1 MNITTIEELKKHIGE
16 FLAFESHS
24 GSKHRT
30 YVWIQKL
37 QRVGEKIN
45 SIPLGETEIY
55 HLPCYSL
62 FSAEVY
68 PNLKPYSGIEI
79 YPKLEPYSGICQNE
93 SIYDLYHTNAQCII
107 RTPTKEEMKKY
118 MMMWRKIKILGRY

>member
-1 MNITTIEELKKHIGE
+1 MNITTIKELKKHIGE

-24 GSKHRT
+24 GSKYRT

-37 QRVGEKIN
+37 QKVGDKRDN
-45 SIPLGETEIY
+45 IPIGESEIY
-55 HLPCYSL
+55 HLPCSSL

-68 PNLKPYSGIEI
+68 PDSKAYSGT
-79 YPKLEPYSGICQNE
+79 YGHGGLYGM
-93 SIYDLYHTNAQCII
+93 YHTNAQDVI

-118 MMMWRKIKILGRY
+118 MMMWRKIKILGKY

>member
-24 GSKHRT
+24 PNGHLT

-37 QRVGEKIN
+37 QKVGTKAII
-45 SIPLGETEIY
+45 SFGKSEIY

-68 PNLKPYSGIEI
+68 PNN
-79 YPKLEPYSGICQNE
+79 EPYSGIYSDSKN
-93 SIYDLYHTNAQCII
+93 IYELYHTNAQDVI

-118 MMMWRKIKILGRY
+118 MMMWRKYRILGHY

>member
-1 MNITTIEELKKHIGE
+1 MNITTIKELKKHIGE
-16 FLAFESHS
+16 YLAFESHN
-24 GSKHRT
+24 GNFT

-37 QRVGEKIN
+37 QIVGTKRDN
-45 SIPLGETEIY
+45 IPIGESEIY

-68 PNLKPYSGIEI
+68 PHNKPYSKNI
-79 YPKLEPYSGICQNE
+79 YELH
-93 SIYDLYHTNAQCII
+93 LTNAQDVI

-118 MMMWRKIKILGRY
+118 MMTWRKFKILGRY

>member
-1 MNITTIEELKKHIGE
+1 MNITTIKELKKHIGE

-24 GSKHRT
+24 GSQAGLRT

-37 QRVGEKIN
+37 QKVGNKIDN
-45 SIPLGETEIY
+45 IPIGKSEIY

-68 PNLKPYSGIEI
+68 PRSKRYSGVYGEH
-79 YPKLEPYSGICQNE
+79 KNPYK
-93 SIYDLYHTNAQCII
+93 LYHTNAQDVI
-107 RTPTKEEMKKY
+107 RTPTKDEMKKY
-118 MMMWRKIKILGRY
+118 MMMWRKFLILGK

>member
-24 GSKHRT
+24 GSKHLT
-30 YVWIQKL
+30 HVWIQKL
-37 QRVGEKIN
+37 QKVGTRDII
-45 SIPLGETEIY
+45 SFGESEIY

-68 PNLKPYSGIEI
+68 PNN
-79 YPKLEPYSGICQNE
+79 EPYSVLYTD
-93 SIYDLYHTNAQCII
+93 SKDIYELYYTNAQDVI

-118 MMMWRKIKILGRY
+118 MMMWRKYRILGRYK

>member
-1 MNITTIEELKKHIGE
+1 MNITTIKELKKHIGE

-24 GSKHRT
+24 GSQAGLRT

-37 QRVGEKIN
+37 QKVGNKIDN
-45 SIPLGETEIY
+45 IPIGKSEIY

-68 PNLKPYSGIEI
+68 PRSKRYSGVYGEH
-79 YPKLEPYSGICQNE
+79 KNPYK
-93 SIYDLYHTNAQCII
+93 LYHTNAQDVI
-107 RTPTKEEMKKY
+107 RTPTKDEMKKY
-118 MMMWRKIKILGRY
+118 MMTWRKFRILGRYK

>member
-1 MNITTIEELKKHIGE
+1 MNITTIKELKKHIGE

-24 GSKHRT
+24 VSGHRT

-37 QRVGEKIN
+37 QKMGNKIDN
-45 SIPLGETEIY
+45 IPFGKSEIY

-68 PNLKPYSGIEI
+68 PRSKRYSGV
-79 YPKLEPYSGICQNE
+79 YGPGGL
-93 SIYDLYHTNAQCII
+93 YDMYHTNAQDVI

-118 MMMWRKIKILGRY
+118 MMMWRKFLILGKQ